1 MKSAFAAFT
10 PYVSLWV
17 AQTQVLP
24 DVEVLLELHHQGC
37 WGEADPRDRVANEH
51 NLAHQRGQVVS
62 VLYSAR
68 NHRLRFTSDFA
79 TKQTLVRLDG
89 PAAPGD
95 S

>member
-1 MKSAFAAFT
+1 VKTALAAFT

-17 AQTQVLP
+17 AHTQMLP

-51 NLAHQRGQVVS
+51 NLAHQCGQVVS

-68 NHRLRFTSDFA
+68 HHRLRFVSDFA
-79 TKQTLVRLDG
+79 TNQTLVNADQPDVSG
-89 PAAPGD
+89 GT
-95 S
+95 